1 MELKNTI
8 TEVKALIEKLYNR
21 LIQAEKGIVKLKYG
35 WFKVSGQRE
44 KEKRIKRSEEG
55 LRDLSD
61 TIKCTNMH
69 ITKIPGERE
78 KGVGSLKK

>member
-1 MELKNTI
+1 MKNTI

-21 LIQAEKGIVKLKYG
+21 SLYKQKKELSNSNMGDLKYPVKG
-35 WFKVSGQRE
+35 KR
-44 KEKRIKRSEEG
+44 KKRIKRSEEG
-55 LRDLSD
+55 LTDLSD